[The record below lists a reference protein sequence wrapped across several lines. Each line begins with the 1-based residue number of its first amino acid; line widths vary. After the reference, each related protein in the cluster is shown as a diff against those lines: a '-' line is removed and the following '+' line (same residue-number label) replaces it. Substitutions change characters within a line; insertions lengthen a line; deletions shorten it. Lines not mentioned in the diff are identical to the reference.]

1 MFVKYSNEKVFEVS
15 KKEEVNTRLE
25 FTRQRQF
32 LEQSIVNLKKRINV
46 IVKKNDSYNKIM
58 EENMI
63 LVKEIEKL
71 RQELVT
77 YHNKYNL
84 EPKK

>member
-58 EENMI
+58 EENII

-84 EPKK
+84 KPKK

>member
-15 KKEEVNTRLE
+15 KNEEVNTRLE

-32 LEQSIVNLKKRINV
+32 LEQSIVNLKKHITV
-46 IVKKNDSYNKIM
+46 IVKKSDSYNKIM
-58 EENMI
+58 EENMV

-71 RQELVT
+71 RQKLVI
-77 YHNKYNL
+77 YHKYNL
-84 EPKK
+84 EHKK